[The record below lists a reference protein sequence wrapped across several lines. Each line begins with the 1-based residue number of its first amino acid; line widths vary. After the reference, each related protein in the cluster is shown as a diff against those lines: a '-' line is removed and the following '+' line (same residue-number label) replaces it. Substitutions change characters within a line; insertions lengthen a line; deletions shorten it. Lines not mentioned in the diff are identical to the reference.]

1 MERLRAGAFL
11 VYRKNM
17 RKQVFGRKLQRDTNE
32 RKALFKSL
40 MSALVEKESIQTT
53 EAKAKAVKGQM
64 EKFVTKARDGG
75 KEAERM
81 LQGYFSAPVL
91 AKLVKEIAPRFAGR
105 PGGYTR
111 IIKLGTRFGD
121 NAKMVVL
128 EWVEKGTAVAEKGK
142 GSTKKTKA
150 TETVEAATET
160 KSSKATKKAAPKK
173 VEKKEKKK

>member
-1 MERLRAGAFL
+1 
-11 VYRKNM
+11 M

-40 MSALVEKESIQTT
+40 MGALVEKESIKTT
-53 EAKAKAVKGQM
+53 EAKAKAVRGQM

-75 KEAERM
+75 KEAERK

-111 IIKLGTRFGD
+111 IVKIGNRFGD

-128 EWVEKGTAVAEKGK
+128 EWVEKGSAEVEKGVKKVKAAEKIE
-142 GSTKKTKA
+142 KT
-150 TETVEAATET
+150 
-160 KSSKATKKAAPKK
+160 TKKAAPKK
-173 VEKKEKKK
+173 VAEKKEKKK